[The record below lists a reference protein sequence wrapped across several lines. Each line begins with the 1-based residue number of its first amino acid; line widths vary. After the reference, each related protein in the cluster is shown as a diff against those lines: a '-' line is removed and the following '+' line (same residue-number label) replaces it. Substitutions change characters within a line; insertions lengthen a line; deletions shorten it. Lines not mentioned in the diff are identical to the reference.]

1 MRQVWTCSGLR
12 WSGDGPVLVWG
23 GGRGSPLARGKRV
36 AFGVVDGGVRTCVG
50 ARGNPCPVR
59 AAVSRRGT
67 GARCEECARLDRAH
81 SVAAD
86 TLADDPRPYHVYLA
100 WFGPGLVKVGIT
112 RVERGSARLLE
123 QGAVTFSWLGQG
135 PLMAARRAEELLRAA
150 LKVPDRIPYA
160 AKRVV
165 RATLPG
171 PEERVAEIRELHA
184 LVGRLDGWPESLSR
198 APFEPVDH
206 MDVFGL
212 AGLPPAQGVVS
223 ELVAGGAIS
232 GELCGAAGPDLHL
245 VTGRGVVVLDTRLMR
260 GWDLTGVEGRGGHRE
275 EEGNGESESR
285 DGGFGITFPVRE
297 LRVADVGVQDGL
309 F

>member
-1 MRQVWTCSGLR
+1 MRRVWTCSGLR

-23 GGRGSPLARGKRV
+23 GGRTSPLSPGRRV

-50 ARGNPCPVR
+50 ARGNACPVR
-59 AAVSRRGT
+59 AVVSPRGT

-86 TLADDPRPYHVYLA
+86 TLADDPRPYRVYLA

-135 PLMAARRAEELLRAA
+135 PLMAARRTEELLRAA
-150 LKVPDRIPYA
+150 LGVPDRIPYA
-160 AKRVV
+160 DKRAV
-165 RATLPG
+165 RAVLPG
-171 PEERVAEIRELHA
+171 AGERLAEIRELHA
-184 LVGRLDGWPESLSR
+184 RAGELDGWPESLGR

-206 MDVFGL
+206 TDLFGL
-212 AGLPPAQGVVS
+212 EGLPPARGVVR
-223 ELVAGGAIS
+223 ELAAGGAVS
-232 GELCGAAGPDLHL
+232 GELYGAAGPDLHL
-245 VTGRGVVVLDTRLMR
+245 LTGLGVVVLDTRLMT
-260 GWDLTGVEGRGGHRE
+260 GWDLTGAGDADAVGG
-275 EEGNGESESR
+275 S
-285 DGGFGITFPVRE
+285 GITFPVKE
-297 LRVADVGVQDGL
+297 LPGPAPDAGVQDGL

>member
-1 MRQVWTCSGLR
+1 MRQAWTCSGLR

-23 GGRGSPLARGKRV
+23 GGRGSPLVPGRRV
-36 AFGVVDGGVRTCVG
+36 AFGVVDGSARTCVG
-50 ARGNPCPVR
+50 ARGHACPVR
-59 AAVSRRGT
+59 AVVSPRGT

-86 TLADDPRPYHVYLA
+86 TLADDPRPYNVYLA

-123 QGAVTFSWLGQG
+123 QGAVTFSRLGQG

-160 AKRVV
+160 DKRAV
-165 RATLPG
+165 RAALPG

-184 LVGRLDGWPESLSR
+184 RVGDLDGWPESLRR

-206 MDVFGL
+206 TEVFGL
-212 AGLPPAQGVVS
+212 AGLPPARGVVR
-223 ELVAGGAIS
+223 ELVAGGSID

-245 VTGRGVVVLDTRLMR
+245 RTGSGVVVLDTRLMT
-260 GWDLTGVEGRGGHRE
+260 GWDLTGVGDGDRGG
-275 EEGNGESESR
+275 NGGS
-285 DGGFGITFPVRE
+285 GITFPVRE
-297 LRVADVGVQDGL
+297 TRAADAGVQDGL